1 MSANGDE
8 NDGEILGANS
18 NEGTSIGQEG
28 WSGHTVCG
36 YKLLFAFLSSGA
48 SLIAFQARQARDIYV
63 LTMRN
68 DANLFAWL
76 YLGATM
82 LGFPA
87 AVLIGYVQAAETF
100 RPLFNRLG
108 CKRGEWGRMHRTST
122 FAFFSR
128 QLDC

>member
-1 MSANGDE
+1 MKEPVLAKKAGRAIQCAVTNF
-8 NDGEILGANS
+8 
-18 NEGTSIGQEG
+18 
-28 WSGHTVCG
+28 VRV
-36 YKLLFAFLSSGA
+36 LSSGA

-100 RPLFNRLG
+100 RPLFNR
-108 CKRGEWGRMHRTST
+108 R
-122 FAFFSR
+122 AANV
-128 QLDC
+128 